1 MQNAALSDAII
12 EKHKVQAE
20 YDWMV
25 RNFTVQGEVPE
36 LHHENSYASR
46 LYSYM
51 GQKNQVDFVG
61 LQGDET
67 MKRNELEAFIM
78 ETYNAVADYPWRKSP
93 NHEVFRHCSNRK
105 WFALIMD
112 VPKNKLGLQGEEL
125 LDVVNLK
132 CDQILIGSLR
142 GEPGFFPAYHMSK
155 DNWITA
161 ALDGSASD
169 DKIKMLLDMS
179 YQATAPKMR
188 KRKG

>member
-1 MQNAALSDAII
+1 MQNAALLDAII